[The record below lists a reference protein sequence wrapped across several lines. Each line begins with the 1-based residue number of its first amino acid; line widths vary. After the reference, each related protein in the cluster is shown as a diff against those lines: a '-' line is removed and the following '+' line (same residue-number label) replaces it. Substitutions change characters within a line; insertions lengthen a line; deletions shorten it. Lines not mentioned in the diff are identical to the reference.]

1 VNISP
6 LDIKQKQFKL
16 KFRGFDIN
24 EVDGFLEE
32 VTAELE
38 ALVKENESLK
48 EQNAGLDAQLTEFRE
63 TEKSLRNT
71 LMSAQK
77 MAEELKSST
86 EREANLKIKEAELEA
101 EKIFRDARQTL
112 ARTQEEIN
120 ELKRIKERFTLK
132 LRGLIEDHLQMLSYE
147 ERQEA
152 QKQ

>member
-1 VNISP
+1 MNISP